1 MNTNKKKLVAPIV
14 VTIIMTVVAF
24 GLAAFTG
31 IDVVFIIIG
40 GGLVGI
46 VYQTIMAK
54 RQLKN
59 KEGKV

>member
-1 MNTNKKKLVAPIV
+1 MC
-14 VTIIMTVVAF
+14 VVAF

-31 IDVVFIIIG
+31 IDVVFIIVG
-40 GGLVGI
+40 GGIVGI

-54 RQLKN
+54 KQLKS